1 MNYLD
6 RQPAK
11 DGAFGLLS
19 IQTLLLVFSILLGG
33 ASSILNFMIIV
44 PISLFFAIYLSVAE
58 GSELLYYKKFPI
70 RILWIITLA
79 LADMTMVLISIY
91 KLIDQPMWFFYSK
104 FVFYGLLL
112 LIQVVKLP
120 TFSTPLGKSKV
131 MWITYVLSNLMSG
144 GIFYFAYLGTIV
156 LSDYME
162 VPNELTY
169 SVWGILLIIQ
179 LVKLGFPMINSRL
192 FDTSYRF
199 HRVYDI
205 FDSFIILILS
215 IWSLLALFLF
225 S

>member
-11 DGAFGLLS
+11 DAAFGLLS
-19 IQTLLLVFSILLGG
+19 IQTLLLVFSLLLGG

-58 GSELLYYKKFPI
+58 GSEILYYKKVPI

-91 KLIDQPMWFFYSK
+91 KLYDQPLWFFYSK

-112 LIQVVKLP
+112 LIQIVKLP
-120 TFSTPLGKSKV
+120 TFSKLLGKPKV

-144 GIFYFAYLGTIV
+144 GIFYFAYLGTII
-156 LSDYME
+156 LSGYME
-162 VPNELTY
+162 VSNELLY
-169 SVWGILLIIQ
+169 SVWGILLIVQ
-179 LVKLGFPMINSRL
+179 MVKVGFPLINMRL
-192 FDTSYRF
+192 FDASYRF